1 MDRIKIDLDA
11 WESAPCPI
19 YTNEV
24 EHIDQAEK
32 MLYDDMKRIWGYSDA
47 EIELYTKGEG
57 NQFEREKFQER
68 LCEEEEKVILI
79 FGGIFYEDMI
89 ECVVC
94 PDCGET
100 MIVQHDIDNYRCLK
114 CQNVFQ
120 MEEMV

>member
-1 MDRIKIDLDA
+1 MSAKDYLVQNMVSELVGYLMKDFGWDIQSAMRAVYHSALFQKLD
-11 WESAPCPI
+11 
-19 YTNEV
+19 
-24 EHIDQAEK
+24 
-32 MLYDDMKRIWGYSDA
+32 DA

-120 MEEMV
+120 MEEMA